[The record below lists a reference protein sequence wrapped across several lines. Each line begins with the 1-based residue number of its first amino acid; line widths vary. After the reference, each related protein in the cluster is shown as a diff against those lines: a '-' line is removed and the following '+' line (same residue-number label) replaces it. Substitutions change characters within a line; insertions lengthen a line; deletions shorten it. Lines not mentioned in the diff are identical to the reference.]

1 MSTYSSAELKQ
12 LGFASIGNNV
22 HISRKASFYGV
33 ERISI
38 GDHVRIDD
46 FCVISAGSG
55 GIYLGNY
62 IHIAVHSTIIGAG
75 TVRLAD
81 YCNISARVSI
91 YSSNDDYSGEYM
103 TNPMIDPLY
112 TNVQHEPVTL
122 EKHVVIGAG
131 SVVLPGVTIHE
142 GCAIGALSLV
152 NKSLSSWEVYA
163 GQPATFIKKRS
174 QGLLVHEKAFI
185 THVGDKL

>member
-1 MSTYSSAELKQ
+1 MSIYSPFELEQ
-12 LGFASIGNNV
+12 LGFKHIGSNV
-22 HISRKASFYGV
+22 HISRKASFYGI

-38 GDHVRIDD
+38 GNHVRIDD
-46 FCVISAGSG
+46 FCVISAGNG

-112 TNVQHEPVTL
+112 TNVQHDSVTL
-122 EKHVVIGAG
+122 EKHVVIGAS
-131 SVVLPGVTIHE
+131 SVVLPGVTINE
-142 GCAIGALSLV
+142 GSAIGALSLV
-152 NKSLSSWEVYA
+152 NNSVSSWGVYA
-163 GQPATFIKKRS
+163 GQPVTFRKKRK
-174 QGLLVHEKAFI
+174 QGLLLHEQAFI
-185 THVGDKL
+185 ATVGGKL

>member
-1 MSTYSSAELKQ
+1 MSTYSPVELEQ
-12 LGFASIGNNV
+12 LGFKNIGNNV
-22 HISRKASFYGV
+22 HISRKASFYGI

-38 GDHVRIDD
+38 GSHVRIDD
-46 FCVISAGSG
+46 FCVISAGNG

-75 TVRLAD
+75 AVRLAD

-91 YSSNDDYSGEYM
+91 YSSNDDYSGEFM

-131 SVVLPGVTIHE
+131 SVVLPGVTIKE
-142 GCAIGALSLV
+142 GSAVGALSLV
-152 NKSLSSWEVYA
+152 NNSLPSWGVYA
-163 GQPATFIKKRS
+163 GQPVKFRKKRN
-174 QGLLVHEKAFI
+174 QGLLQKEQAFI
-185 THVGDKL
+185 ATVGGKF